1 MTDVCHQLKDI
12 LILFEAF
19 HLSYPL
25 VAYFPMCMK
34 SLAYIHLHLP
44 IILTFAS
51 LVPIAIVSSILSE
64 SYQRTHE
71 SKDGVKSVAKNA
83 PSKVAYDGNLIL
95 LWFIAWTKSRQFF
108 YALVGRSGFKSF
120 LLHLLPDLW
129 NWYGISG
136 AQISCASD
144 IYRLGV
150 LPFWVIL
157 LIELQKEKNDRLHQ
171 VLEFMSTIHDLYD
184 VLRMD
189 FFSIVVDVHPGLN
202 DSTIVQSEGFTND
215 TLSRMAKTV
224 SALKEDKK

>member
-71 SKDGVKSVAKNA
+71 SKDGVKSAAKNA
-83 PSKVAYDGNLIL
+83 PSKVAHDGNLVL
-95 LWFIAWTKSRQFF
+95 LWFIAWATSQQFF
-108 YALVGRSGFKSF
+108 CALVGRSGFKSF
-120 LLHLLPDLW
+120 LLHWLPDLW

-136 AQISCASD
+136 AQISCASG
-144 IYRLGV
+144 Y
-150 LPFWVIL
+150 LPIGCHPFL
-157 LIELQKEKNDRLHQ
+157 SYPTHLAREKKRVALCLVWSVEFFPLSCWSGQRKLHFAYGGCTPSQ
-171 VLEFMSTIHDLYD
+171 V
-184 VLRMD
+184 V
-189 FFSIVVDVHPGLN
+189 G
-202 DSTIVQSEGFTND
+202 QG
-215 TLSRMAKTV
+215 
-224 SALKEDKK
+224 

>member
-71 SKDGVKSVAKNA
+71 SKDGVKSAAKNA
-83 PSKVAYDGNLIL
+83 PSKVAHDGNLVL
-95 LWFIAWTKSRQFF
+95 LWATSQQFF
-108 YALVGRSGFKSF
+108 CALVGRSGFKSF
-120 LLHLLPDLW
+120 LLHWLPDLW

-136 AQISCASD
+136 AQTSCASD

-150 LPFWVIL
+150 IPFWVIPL
-157 LIELQKEKNDRLHQ
+157 
-171 VLEFMSTIHDLYD
+171 T
-184 VLRMD
+184 
-189 FFSIVVDVHPGLN
+189 
-202 DSTIVQSEGFTND
+202 
-215 TLSRMAKTV
+215 
-224 SALKEDKK
+224 